1 MNILFSVEEFETF
14 QMLASEFAL
23 SRFSDIRSGF

>member
-1 MNILFSVEEFETF
+1 MNILFSVEEFEIF